1 MPVKQHDI
9 SLTERRHRRAIVLA
23 GIVGAFLL
31 TVMCYWPS
39 LGGPFVFDDIP
50 NLELLGKGDGLTSP
64 EKYIEF
70 VFSARSSALGRPLS
84 LLSFTLDG
92 QDWPTDPH
100 PFRITNLLLHLA
112 NGLLAFFLTRAIFS
126 TSQKPETS
134 ARLALLCMT
143 LWLLHPLLVSTTA
156 YIVQRMTQLSAL
168 FTLAGLLCY
177 MHGRRHLAEEARK
190 GWYWIIGGMGFF
202 GTLALLSKETG
213 ILLPGFALILEVTV
227 FGSDDLARRA
237 RRFLLT
243 LFWLPLIALITYFA
257 INWQSLAA
265 SFDYRPFSLSERLMT
280 QAVVL
285 VDYLLQVTVPRLSGL
300 GIYHDDYPISRG
312 LLSPVATLASVAV
325 IVALIVFA
333 VRARK
338 KWPFISLGIL
348 WFFVGHS
355 LEAGPLALELYFEHR
370 NYLPLL
376 GPLIAIISL
385 LPFLSRRFLR
395 LVPVVIV
402 LVIIMESFITW
413 QAAVPWGNEDR
424 LMQTALI
431 EHPGSLRAQQ
441 YVANRYIIHG
451 MYQEALETQKAIAEQ
466 YPRHASTRL
475 SILNLNCLLGV
486 LATEQVQATVQSI
499 KHAEYDSQIVQFLR
513 PLVSNVTAGSCDA
526 LDSRKLQTILDS
538 FLLSPNMGQN
548 SILRGAV
555 NYHKGILYKE
565 SGNLNEALK
574 SLDSSYEARPNID
587 IRLQQVVWLLAS
599 GRIDEAQHY
608 LDLARQH
615 EYGFFSISNL
625 RDADLNSLQQQID
638 NARRGTS

>member
-1 MPVKQHDI
+1 VQKPNI
-9 SLTERRHRRAIVLA
+9 FSTERQRHLAMIFA
-23 GIVGAFLL
+23 GISAAFLL
-31 TVMCYWPS
+31 TVLCYWSS
-39 LGGPFVFDDIP
+39 LNGPFVFDDIP
-50 NLELLGKGDGLTSP
+50 NLSLLGDGGGLTSL
-64 EKYIEF
+64 EKYFEF
-70 VFSARSSALGRPLS
+70 IFSAQSSTLGRPLS
-84 LLSFTLDG
+84 LWSFTLDG
-92 QDWPTDPH
+92 QNWPTDPH
-100 PFRITNLLLHLA
+100 PFRVTNLLIHLA
-112 NGLLAFFLTRAIFS
+112 NGLLIFALTRLIFS
-126 TSQKPETS
+126 TAHKRETAS
-134 ARLALLCMT
+134 KLALLCMA

-227 FGSDDLARRA
+227 FGSDDLSRRT

-243 LFWLPLIALITYFA
+243 LFWLPLIALVTYFA

-280 QAVVL
+280 QAIVL

-300 GIYHDDYPISRG
+300 GIFHDDYPISRG

>member
-1 MPVKQHDI
+1 
-9 SLTERRHRRAIVLA
+9 
-23 GIVGAFLL
+23 
-31 TVMCYWPS
+31 
-39 LGGPFVFDDIP
+39 
-50 NLELLGKGDGLTSP
+50 
-64 EKYIEF
+64 
-70 VFSARSSALGRPLS
+70 
-84 LLSFTLDG
+84 
-92 QDWPTDPH
+92 
-100 PFRITNLLLHLA
+100 
-112 NGLLAFFLTRAIFS
+112 
-126 TSQKPETS
+126 
-134 ARLALLCMT
+134 
-143 LWLLHPLLVSTTA
+143 
-156 YIVQRMTQLSAL
+156 
-168 FTLAGLLCY
+168 
-177 MHGRRHLAEEARK
+177 
-190 GWYWIIGGMGFF
+190 
-202 GTLALLSKETG
+202 
-213 ILLPGFALILEVTV
+213 
-227 FGSDDLARRA
+227 
-237 RRFLLT
+237 
-243 LFWLPLIALITYFA
+243 
-257 INWQSLAA
+257 
-265 SFDYRPFSLSERLMT
+265 
-280 QAVVL
+280 
-285 VDYLLQVTVPRLSGL
+285 
-300 GIYHDDYPISRG
+300 
-312 LLSPVATLASVAV
+312 LSPAATLASVAV
-325 IVALIVFA
+325 ISALIVFA
-333 VRARK
+333 IRARS
-338 KWPFISLGIL
+338 KWPFVSLGIL

>member
-9 SLTERRHRRAIVLA
+9 SLTERRQRRAIVLA

-39 LGGPFVFDDIP
+39 LSGPFVFDDIP

-64 EKYIEF
+64 DKYIEF
-70 VFSARSSALGRPLS
+70 VFSARSSTLGRPLS
-84 LLSFTLDG
+84 LMSFTLDG
-92 QDWPTDPH
+92 QNWPTDPR

-112 NGLLAFFLTRAIFS
+112 NGLL
-126 TSQKPETS
+126 
-134 ARLALLCMT
+134 LLCMT

-227 FGSDDLARRA
+227 FGSDDLSRRT

-243 LFWLPLIALITYFA
+243 LFWLPLIALVTYFA

-280 QAVVL
+280 QAIVL

-300 GIYHDDYPISRG
+300 GIFHDDYPISRG
-312 LLSPVATLASVAV
+312 LLSPAATLASVAV
-325 IVALIVFA
+325 ISALIVFA
-333 VRARK
+333 IRARS
-338 KWPFISLGIL
+338 KWPFVSLGIL

>member
-1 MPVKQHDI
+1 MKQHDI
-9 SLTERRHRRAIVLA
+9 SLTERRQRRAIVLA

-39 LGGPFVFDDIP
+39 LSGPFVFDDIP

-64 EKYIEF
+64 DKYIEF
-70 VFSARSSALGRPLS
+70 VFSARSSTLGRPLS
-84 LLSFTLDG
+84 LMSFTLDG
-92 QDWPTDPH
+92 QNWPTDPR

-112 NGLLAFFLTRAIFS
+112 NGLLVFFLTRAIFS

-134 ARLALLCMT
+134 TRLALLCMT

-177 MHGRRHLAEEARK
+177 MHGRRHLAEEVRK
-190 GWYWIIGGMGFF
+190 GWYWVIGGMGFF
-202 GTLALLSKETG
+202 GMLALLSKETA
-213 ILLPGFALILEVTV
+213 ILLPGFALILEATV
-227 FGSDDLARRA
+227 FRSDDLSRRT
-237 RRFLLT
+237 RRIMLT
-243 LFWLPLIALITYFA
+243 LFWLPLIALVTYFA

-285 VDYLLQVTVPRLSGL
+285 VDYLLQVMVPRLSGL
-300 GIYHDDYPISRG
+300 GIFHDDYPISRG
-312 LLSPVATLASVAV
+312 LLSPAATLASVAV
-325 IVALIVFA
+325 ISALIVFA
-333 VRARK
+333 IRARS
-338 KWPFISLGIL
+338 KWPFVSLGIL

-355 LEAGPLALELYFEHR
+355 LEAGPVALELYFEHR

-376 GPLIAIISL
+376 GPLIAIVSL
-385 LPFLSRRFLR
+385 LPILSRRYLR
-395 LVPVVIV
+395 LVPVVVV
-402 LVIIMESFITW
+402 LVITMESFITW
-413 QAAVPWGNEDR
+413 QAAVPWGNENR

-431 EHPGSLRAQQ
+431 EHPDSLRAQQ

-451 MYQEALETQKAIAEQ
+451 MYQEALETQKAIAEK

-475 SILNLNCLLGV
+475 SILNLRCLLGV
-486 LATEQVQATVQSI
+486 LSTEQVQATEQFI
-499 KHAEYDSQIVQFLR
+499 KQADYDSQIAQFLR
-513 PLVSNVTAGSCDA
+513 PLVTNVTAGSCDA
-526 LDSRKLQTILDS
+526 LDSRKLQTIFDA

-548 SILRGAV
+548 SVLRGAV

-565 SGNLNEALK
+565 SGNLNAALK
-574 SLDSSYEARPNID
+574 SLDSSYEAGPNID

-615 EYGFFSISNL
+615 EYGFFAISNL
-625 RDADLNSLQQQID
+625 RDADLDSLQQQID
-638 NARRGTS
+638 GARRGTS

>member
-1 MPVKQHDI
+1 
-9 SLTERRHRRAIVLA
+9 
-23 GIVGAFLL
+23 
-31 TVMCYWPS
+31 
-39 LGGPFVFDDIP
+39 
-50 NLELLGKGDGLTSP
+50 
-64 EKYIEF
+64 
-70 VFSARSSALGRPLS
+70 
-84 LLSFTLDG
+84 
-92 QDWPTDPH
+92 
-100 PFRITNLLLHLA
+100 
-112 NGLLAFFLTRAIFS
+112 
-126 TSQKPETS
+126 
-134 ARLALLCMT
+134 MT

-202 GTLALLSKETG
+202 GTLALLSKETA

-227 FGSDDLARRA
+227 FGSDDLSRRT

-243 LFWLPLIALITYFA
+243 LFWLPLIALVTYFA

-280 QAVVL
+280 QAIVL

-300 GIYHDDYPISRG
+300 GIFHDDYPISRG
-312 LLSPVATLASVAV
+312 LLSPAATLASVAV
-325 IVALIVFA
+325 ISALIVFA
-333 VRARK
+333 IRARS
-338 KWPFISLGIL
+338 KWPFVSLGIL

>member
-1 MPVKQHDI
+1 MPVKQQDI
-9 SLTERRHRRAIVLA
+9 SLTERRQRQTIVLA

-64 EKYIEF
+64 DKYIEF
-70 VFSARSSALGRPLS
+70 VFSARSSTLGRPLS
-84 LLSFTLDG
+84 LMSFTLDG
-92 QDWPTDPH
+92 QNWPTDPR

-112 NGLLAFFLTRAIFS
+112 NGLLVFFLTRAIFS
-126 TSQKPETS
+126 TSQKPGAS

-156 YIVQRMTQLSAL
+156 YIVQRMTQLSTL

-177 MHGRRHLAEEARK
+177 MHGRRHLVVEARK
-190 GWYWIIGGMGFF
+190 GWYWVIGGMGFF

-213 ILLPGFALILEVTV
+213 ILLPGLALVLEVTV
-227 FGSDDLARRA
+227 FGSDNLARRT
-237 RRFLLT
+237 RRIMLT
-243 LFWLPLIALITYFA
+243 LFWLPLIALVAYFA

-265 SFDYRPFSLSERLMT
+265 SFDYRPFSLPERLMT
-280 QAVVL
+280 QAVAL
-285 VDYLLQVTVPRLSGL
+285 VDYLLQTIVPRLSGL
-300 GIYHDDYPISRG
+300 GIFHDDYPISRS
-312 LLSPVATLASVAV
+312 LLSPAATLASVAV

-376 GPLIAIISL
+376 GPLIAIVSL
-385 LPFLSRRFLR
+385 LPALSRRFLR

-451 MYQEALETQKAIAEQ
+451 MYQEALETQNAIAEK
-466 YPRHASTRL
+466 YPQHASTRL
-475 SILNLNCLLGV
+475 SILNLRCLLGV
-486 LATEQVQATVQSI
+486 LSTEQVQATIQFI
-499 KHAEYDSQIVQFLR
+499 KHADYDSQIAQFLR

-526 LDSRKLQTILDS
+526 LDSRKLQTIFDA

-548 SILRGAV
+548 SVLRGAV

-565 SGNLNEALK
+565 SGNLNAAMK
-574 SLDSSYEARPNID
+574 SLDSSYEAGPNID

-615 EYGFFSISNL
+615 EYGFFAISNL

-638 NARRGTS
+638 RARRGTS

>member
-9 SLTERRHRRAIVLA
+9 SLTERRQRRAIVLA

-39 LGGPFVFDDIP
+39 LSGPFVFDDIP

-64 EKYIEF
+64 E
-70 VFSARSSALGRPLS
+70 
-84 LLSFTLDG
+84 LDG
-92 QDWPTDPH
+92 QNWPTDPR

-112 NGLLAFFLTRAIFS
+112 NGLLVFFLTRAIFS

-134 ARLALLCMT
+134 TRLALLCMT

-168 FTLAGLLCY
+168 FTLA
-177 MHGRRHLAEEARK
+177 
-190 GWYWIIGGMGFF
+190 
-202 GTLALLSKETG
+202 ALLSKETG

-227 FGSDDLARRA
+227 FGSDDLSRRT

-243 LFWLPLIALITYFA
+243 LFWLPLIALVTYFA

-280 QAVVL
+280 QAIVL

-300 GIYHDDYPISRG
+300 GIFHDDYPISRG

-395 LVPVVIV
+395 LV
-402 LVIIMESFITW
+402 W